1 VRDRHVI
8 LSLLLLIAPA
18 SGTSDVLMLGNSY
31 TQQQNLPG
39 ALQQVFEAAGESTN
53 VEGLTS
59 GGLTLAD
66 HADNAQDKTSAWYEE
81 LVTHADQREWVVLQ
95 DQSQIPGFPETTDY
109 WQDSVAGA
117 ESLNALAA
125 EAGAE
130 TMFFMTWGYRDG
142 DEMNPTRYT
151 DFATMQDLLTAG
163 YLAYVE
169 ATSAKGRPT
178 WVAPVG
184 LSLAHIYNSLIAS
197 GGDPSNTDSAFYTLY
212 SNDGK
217 HPSASGNYLAACV
230 FYAAITGKSP
240 AGLEGPTSL
249 EVDEAA
255 YLQDVAAATVFAET
269 DALDYPWEDG
279 QTPQETGD
287 TGDTGTHDTG
297 QVYGGPVDPG
307 FEESNYEGCG
317 CSASANVGAVW
328 MLGVVLLGGLR
339 RRSLTPMS

>member
-1 VRDRHVI
+1 MI

-39 ALQQVFEAAGESTN
+39 ALQQLFEAAGEAPN
-53 VEGLTS
+53 VQGLTS

-66 HADNAQDKTSAWYEE
+66 HADKAQDKTSAWYEE
-81 LVTHADQREWVVLQ
+81 LVTNAGQREWVVLQ
-95 DQSQIPGFPETTDY
+95 DQSQIPGFPESTDY

-117 ESLNALAA
+117 ESLNALVA

-130 TMFFMTWGYRDG
+130 TMFFMTWGRRDG
-142 DEMNPTRYT
+142 DDQNPTRYT
-151 DFATMQDLLTAG
+151 DFSTMQDLLAEG

-184 LSLAHIYNSLIAS
+184 LAFAHIYNSLVEN
-197 GGDPSNTDSAFYTLY
+197 GGDPADSNSAFYTLY
-212 SNDGK
+212 SSDGS
-217 HPSASGNYLAACV
+217 HPSATGNYLAACV
-230 FYAAITGKSP
+230 FYATITGESP
-240 AGLEGPTSL
+240 AGLEGPTGL
-249 EVDEAA
+249 DADVVA

-279 QTPQETGD
+279 QAPQD
-287 TGDTGTHDTG
+287 TDPNDTG
-297 QVYGGPVDPG
+297 QVEGGPVDPG
-307 FEESNYEGCG
+307 VDENHNEGCG
-317 CSASANVGAVW
+317 CNTSTHMGAVW
-328 MLGVVLLGGLR
+328 MLGVLLLGGLR
-339 RRSLTPMS
+339 RRSLTSMS